1 MRVRFKGEADDLPC
15 EAFGYVFP
23 VGEWITVHGEA
34 AKLSKNPMFDADAD
48 HDGSADPSIEQV
60 RQILDER
67 GVRYHPRAGL
77 AVLLSKL
84 EASNGESA

>member
-1 MRVRFKGEADDLPC
+1 MRVRFKGEADGLPC

-23 VGEWITVHGEA
+23 VGEWITVRGEA
-34 AKLSKNPMFDADAD
+34 AKLATNPMFEVDAD

-60 RQILDER
+60 RQMLDER